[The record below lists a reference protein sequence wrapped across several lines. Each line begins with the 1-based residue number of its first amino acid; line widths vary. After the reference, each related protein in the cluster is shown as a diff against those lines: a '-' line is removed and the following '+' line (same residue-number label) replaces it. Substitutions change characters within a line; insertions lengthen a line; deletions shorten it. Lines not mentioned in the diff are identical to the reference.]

1 MKTIY
6 FIIVSLLFTLNIRG
20 QETEEISYE
29 KGETETYEII
39 ESDDSKFIFRKGIPF
54 NSKAS
59 SPDVAAKKY
68 KLWPERTLVDEKEY
82 VKNIHPYINREI
94 TTENSYLSMRL
105 YYELSSGNL
114 KWIAIYHDNSITI
127 PIKSIERF
135 EKVMMKDNKAIFN
148 RSTEG
153 ITDIVFFQIWTN
165 YDLYE
170 LKNQTK

>member
-1 MKTIY
+1 M
-6 FIIVSLLFTLNIRG
+6 G

-54 NSKAS
+54 NSKAP

-68 KLWPERTLVDEKEY
+68 KIWPKRTLVDEKEY
-82 VKNIHPYINREI
+82 VKKFILPYINGEI
-94 TTENSYLSMRL
+94 TTKNSYLSMRL

-135 EKVMMKDNKAIFN
+135 EKAMMKDDKAIFN

-153 ITDIVFFQIWTN
+153 ITDIDFFQVWTD
-165 YDLYE
+165 YELYE
-170 LKNQTK
+170 LKYQTDESSD